1 MTSCTYQNIIKSAKG
16 GSYVYAVIR
25 GGRKKNVLNLEQTT
39 VETVTVKIHQP
50 SGYT

>member
-16 GSYVYAVIR
+16 GSYEYAVIR
-25 GGRKKNVLNLEQTT
+25 GGRKKNVLIMEQAT

-50 SGYT
+50 AGYT